1 MGYYT
6 SFIIRIWIDDTEGF
20 VRGQIQHVNSQET
33 SYFNNQK
40 KMNEF
45 ILSHLSPPKCDSTLE
60 NDPDLSETDIS
71 TRDRDHQ

>member
-6 SFIIRIWIDDTEGF
+6 SFIIRIWIDDAEGF

-33 SYFNNQK
+33 AYFNNQK

-45 ILSHLSPPKCDSTLE
+45 ILSHLSPPKCDSNLANE
-60 NDPDLSETDIS
+60 QYSSETNIS
-71 TRDRDHQ
+71 KRDQD